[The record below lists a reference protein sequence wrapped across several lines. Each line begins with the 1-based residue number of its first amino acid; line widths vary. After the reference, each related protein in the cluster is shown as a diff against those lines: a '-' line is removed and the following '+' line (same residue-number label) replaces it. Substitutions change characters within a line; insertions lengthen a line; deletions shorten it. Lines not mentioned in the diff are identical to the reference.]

1 MDKEEK
7 EVKKTPKKTATTTK
21 TATSKQTTVKKSE
34 AAKKEKVKKV
44 ETIEAKKEEV
54 KPTVKE
60 EKKVPVKKTT
70 VKKTT
75 VKPAVKKENVE
86 AKEVKKEEV
95 KPTVKEEKKVPVKK
109 TTVKKTTVKPAV
121 KNGEVENKE
130 VKVEIKEQK
139 VVTSAT
145 PKNKISKELFEIRKK
160 RYIIET
166 IIVAVVFLVAL
177 LFLCNE
183 TFLKTSYKAG
193 GVNVSIPRFSY
204 FVSDKVNTVKLLT
217 LRKSDYLKEYYNEY
231 LEGFIFYSCAE
242 GNNTFYYN
250 EETKTL
256 IKEITVEKKFAI
268 KTIKITYDRR
278 TPEEV
283 CGLR

>member
-44 ETIEAKKEEV
+44 ETIEA
-54 KPTVKE
+54 
-60 EKKVPVKKTT
+60 
-70 VKKTT
+70 
-75 VKPAVKKENVE
+75 
-86 AKEVKKEEV
+86 KKEEV